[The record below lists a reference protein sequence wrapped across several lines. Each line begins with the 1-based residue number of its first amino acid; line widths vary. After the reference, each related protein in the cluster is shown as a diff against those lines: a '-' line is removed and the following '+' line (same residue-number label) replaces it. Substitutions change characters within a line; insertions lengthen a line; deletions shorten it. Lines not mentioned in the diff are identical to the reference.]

1 VSFPIKSIVM
11 LVYQRVDIIDGK
23 WGYLRLFSQFFC
35 LTLME
40 MSFLTGEI
48 GISMA
53 SDDIPKCT

>member
-1 VSFPIKSIVM
+1 M
-11 LVYQRVDIIDGK
+11 LVFLRVDIIDGK